1 MCVCMYMHISIYLF
15 IYLLEKEIIWPVL
28 FKTVKVLKTK
38 TVKNRH
44 SVDETKGFMIIESN
58 MVS

>member
-15 IYLLEKEIIWPVL
+15 IYLLEREIIWPVL

-44 SVDETKGFMIIESN
+44 SVDETKDS
-58 MVS
+58 